1 MLTEIQKMWQIF
13 AVSKDSV
20 LELRALWPKGIGEN
34 RGPVFRHFIAANYES
49 KSKLKEAFETAALD
63 LNRQGFNVYIVMNP
77 IRSDFTGPGCAK
89 DADIIFRDLLLIDID
104 RLGDTSQPASQGEL
118 DEAEALATVVAT
130 TLGDQGWPKPILMM
144 SGNGYHLYYVLDDVA
159 NDEESTAL
167 IRNTLKTLAATFNTE
182 TIGIDT
188 TVSNAS
194 RITKVP
200 GTFACKGVET
210 ADRPYRM
217 AKVVE
222 NE

>member
-34 RGPVFRHFIAANYES
+34 RGPVFRHFIAANYSS
-49 KSKLKEAFETAALD
+49 KSKMKEAFETDALD
-63 LNRQGFNVYIVMNP
+63 LNGQGFNVYIVMNP

-118 DEAEALATVVAT
+118 DEAEALATVVEQA
-130 TLGDQGWPKPILMM
+130 LSDEGWGQPIKMM
-144 SGNGYHLYYVLDDVA
+144 SGNGFHLYYVLEDVP

-167 IRNTLKTLAATFNTE
+167 IRDTLKNLAATFNTE

-200 GTFACKGVET
+200 GSRMVKGIET

-217 AKVVE
+217 ARVVGK
-222 NE
+222 

>member
-1 MLTEIQKMWQIF
+1 MLIEIEKIWQLI
-13 AVSKDSV
+13 AVSQDSV

-34 RGPVFRHFIAANYES
+34 RAPVFRHFIASNYAS
-49 KSKLKEAFETAALD
+49 KSKMQEAFETAALD
-63 LNRQGFNVYIVMNP
+63 LNRRGYNIYVVMNP

-89 DADIIFRDLLLIDID
+89 DADIIYRDLLLIDID
-104 RLGDTSQPASQGEL
+104 RLGDTSQPASQAEL
-118 DEAEALATVVAT
+118 DEADALATVVEQA
-130 TLGDQGWPKPILMM
+130 LSDEGWGQPIKMM
-144 SGNGYHLYYVLDDVA
+144 SGNGRHLYYLLEDVP

-167 IRNTLKTLAATFNTE
+167 IRDTLKNLAISFNTE
-182 TIGIDT
+182 TVGIDT

-200 GTFACKGVET
+200 GTIMRKGIET

>member
-1 MLTEIQKMWQIF
+1 MLTEIVKMWQIF

-34 RGPVFRHFIAANYES
+34 RTPVFRHFVAANFAS
-49 KSKLKEAFETAALD
+49 KSKMKEAVQTAALD

-89 DADIIFRDLLLIDID
+89 DADIIYRDLLLIDID
-104 RLGDTSQPASQGEL
+104 RLGDASQPANQVEL
-118 DEAEALATVVAT
+118 DEAEALATVVEQA
-130 TLGDQGWPKPILMM
+130 LSDEGWGQPIKMM
-144 SGNGYHLYYVLDDVA
+144 SGNGHHLYFQLEGVP

-167 IRNTLKTLAATFNTE
+167 VRTTLTNLAEQFNTA
-182 TIGIDT
+182 TVGIDT

-200 GTFACKGVET
+200 GTIMRKGIET
-210 ADRPYRM
+210 EDRPYRM
-217 AKVVE
+217 ANVIE

>member
-34 RGPVFRHFIAANYES
+34 RGPLFRHFIAANYES
-49 KSKLKEAFETAALD
+49 KSKMKEAVQTAALD
-63 LNRQGFNVYIVMNP
+63 LNSQGFNVYIVMNP

-89 DADIIFRDLLLIDID
+89 DTDIIYRDLLLIDID
-104 RLGDTSQPASQGEL
+104 RLGDTSQPANQVEL
-118 DEAEALATVVAT
+118 DEAEALATVVE
-130 TLGDQGWPKPILMM
+130 LSMSEQGWAEPIKMM
-144 SGNGYHLYYVLDDVA
+144 SGNGFHLYFVLEDVP

-167 IRNTLKTLAATFNTE
+167 IRDTLHNLAEQFNTE
-182 TIGIDT
+182 TMGIDT

-200 GTFACKGVET
+200 GSIMRKGIET

-217 AKVVE
+217 ARVVE
-222 NE
+222 SE

>member
-34 RGPVFRHFIAANYES
+34 RSPVFSHFIAANYES
-49 KSKLKEAFETAALD
+49 KSKLKDAFETAALD

-77 IRSDFTGPGCAK
+77 IRSDFTGPGCAR
-89 DADIIFRDLLLIDID
+89 DTDIIFRDLLLIDID
-104 RLGDTSQPASQGEL
+104 RLGDTSQPANQEEL
-118 DEAEALATVVAT
+118 DEAEALATVVELAM
-130 TLGDQGWPKPILMM
+130 GERGWPAPIWMM
-144 SGNGYHLYYVLDDVA
+144 SGNGFHLYFVLEDVP

-167 IRNTLKTLAATFNTE
+167 IRDTLVNLAEQFNTA
-182 TIGIDT
+182 TVGIDT

-200 GTFACKGVET
+200 GSIMRKGIET

-222 NE
+222 RE